1 LILEKYPKGEKMAF
15 QHINASTFTT
25 ARPLL
30 TMPTGIPRQTPITIY
45 NNHSASIFI
54 GDATITT
61 SGATIGTVLNN
72 AARLTLYVNGG
83 DTIWAISAAASATGA
98 IIITYSA

>member
-1 LILEKYPKGEKMAF
+1 MAF
-15 QHINASTFTT
+15 QHVNASTFTT
-25 ARPLL
+25 PQILL
-30 TMPTGIPRQTPITIY
+30 QIPTGIPRQTPITIY
-45 NNHSASIFI
+45 NNHSAAIFI

-72 AARLTLYVNGG
+72 AARLTLNVNGG
-83 DTIWAISAAASATGA
+83 DVIWAISAAASATGA

>member
-1 LILEKYPKGEKMAF
+1 MAF
-15 QHINASTFTT
+15 QHINTSTFTT
-25 ARPLL
+25 AQPLL
-30 TMPTGIPRQTPITIY
+30 QILTGIPRQTPITIY
-45 NNHSASIFI
+45 NNHSAAIFI
-54 GDATITT
+54 GDETVTT

-83 DTIWAISAAASATGA
+83 DVIWAISAAASAAGA